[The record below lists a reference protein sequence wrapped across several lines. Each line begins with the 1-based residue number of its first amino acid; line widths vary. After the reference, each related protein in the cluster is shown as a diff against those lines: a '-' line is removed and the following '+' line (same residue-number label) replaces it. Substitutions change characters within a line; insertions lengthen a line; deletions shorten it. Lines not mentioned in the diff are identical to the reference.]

1 MCKNSLLNKIVIIAM
16 FSALACAGTFIQI
29 RMPAGDFVHLG
40 NFVMIVAAL
49 LLGGLAGGIS
59 GALGMGIYD
68 LIFYTSKPSTIL
80 RTFILKF
87 IVGFAVG
94 FLFRLII
101 KKDINS
107 KKILYGLSILFLSIG
122 ILFTILFVLGDK
134 SKFGFEN
141 GLSSTFANIF
151 GTKNSFNI
159 SLYVP
164 IFSYLF
170 GIGSLVAAILAH
182 KLSKRSMAALV
193 AISVA
198 VFLNIIGEFVLRW
211 FLEGLMVS
219 DFNTSIVVATSKIPG
234 SFITG
239 FISVLLSVLI
249 YEPIYR
255 AVKNTGI
262 FKDDTAN
269 LDENEDNENIEIK
282 EVRQNEAK

>member
-1 MCKNSLLNKIVIIAM
+1 MKNDKLLNQIVIIAM

-49 LLGGLAGGIS
+49 LLGGIAGGIS
-59 GALGMGIYD
+59 GALGMGLYD
-68 LIFYTSKPSTIL
+68 IIFYTSKPSTIL

-87 IVGFAVG
+87 LVGFAVG
-94 FLFRLII
+94 TLFRLII

-107 KKILYGLSILFLSIG
+107 RKILFGLSGLFIGIG

-134 SKFGFEN
+134 SEFGFDN
-141 GLSSTFANIF
+141 GLSSVYNNIF
-151 GTKNSFNI
+151 GSKNSFKI
-159 SLYVP
+159 SLYIP

-170 GIGSLVAAILAH
+170 GIGTFVAAILAS

-193 AISVA
+193 AVSVA
-198 VFLNIIGEFVLRW
+198 IIVNIIGEFVLRW
-211 FLEGLMVS
+211 LLEGIMVS
-219 DFNTSIVVATSKIPG
+219 DFNTSIIVATSKIPG

-239 FISVLLSVLI
+239 FISVVLSVLI

-255 AVKNTGI
+255 AVKHTGL
-262 FKDDTAN
+262 FNDDTAKF
-269 LDENEDNENIEIK
+269 DEDEKEDVIELKEQTNETK
-282 EVRQNEAK
+282 

>member
-1 MCKNSLLNKIVIIAM
+1 MSKNNLLNKVVIIAM

-40 NFVMIVAAL
+40 NFVMIIAAL

-68 LIFYTSKPSTIL
+68 IIFYTSKPSTIL

-87 IVGFAVG
+87 LIGFAVG
-94 FLFRLII
+94 TLFRLII

-107 KKILYGLSILFLSIG
+107 KKILYGLSVLFITIG
-122 ILFTILFVLGDK
+122 IVFTVLFALGDK
-134 SKFGFEN
+134 SSFGFEN
-141 GLSSTFANIF
+141 GLSSTYSNIF
-151 GTKNSFNI
+151 GTKNSFKV

-170 GIGSLVAAILAH
+170 GIGSIIAAILAH

-193 AISVA
+193 AVSIA
-198 VFLNIIGEFVLRW
+198 IFINIIGEFVLRW
-211 FLEGLMVS
+211 FLEGIMVS
-219 DFNTSIVVATSKIPG
+219 DFNTSLIVATSKIPG
-234 SFITG
+234 SLITG
-239 FISVLLSVLI
+239 FISVILSVLI

-255 AVKNTGI
+255 AVKNTNV
-262 FKDDTAN
+262 FKDDTE
-269 LDENEDNENIEIK
+269 LLEENNDNNELKDVKI
-282 EVRQNEAK
+282 NEAK